1 MKTAEE
7 DKPKNKVGRPTD
19 YTFELTNRICEELAA
34 GKPIYL
40 ICEQDWAPAEGT
52 VHRWLNKY
60 KEFSE
65 AYSYARERQQ
75 EKFAAEV
82 ITIADTD
89 PDPARARNR
98 MNARQWYA
106 GKVSPKKWGDR
117 VGVDVDAKIELSSAP
132 SEALLQILAKLGTKS
147 GG

>member
-1 MKTAEE
+1 
-7 DKPKNKVGRPTD
+7 
-19 YTFELTNRICEELAA
+19 
-34 GKPIYL
+34 
-40 ICEQDWAPAEGT
+40 
-52 VHRWLNKY
+52 LNKY

-117 VGVDVDAKIELSSAP
+117 VGVDLDAKIELSSAP
-132 SEALLQILAKLGTKS
+132 SEALLQILAKLGSKNS
-147 GG
+147 G